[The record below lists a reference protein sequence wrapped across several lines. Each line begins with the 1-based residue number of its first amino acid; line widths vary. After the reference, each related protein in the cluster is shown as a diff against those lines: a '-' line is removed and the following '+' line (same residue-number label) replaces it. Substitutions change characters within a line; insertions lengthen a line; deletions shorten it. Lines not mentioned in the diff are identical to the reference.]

1 MFDVGGGELILIVLA
16 IIVLFGPK
24 KIPEIAQMFGKG
36 MQQFRKAQQELKDQ
50 ISIVQTEVNRN
61 INEINTE
68 FKSTEKSLDLN
79 SEVIDSP
86 TADPIPPLRK
96 YKPISTELSNKDI
109 AE

>member
-50 ISIVQTEVNRN
+50 ISIVQTEVNR
-61 INEINTE
+61 EINNVNSE
-68 FKSTEKSLDLN
+68 FKSVGKSADLN
-79 SEVIDSP
+79 TDIKSTE
-86 TADPIPPLRK
+86 PIPPLRT
-96 YKPISTELSNKDI
+96 YKPIKTELDNKDI
-109 AE
+109 VE

>member
-50 ISIVQTEVNRN
+50 ISIVQTEVNR
-61 INEINTE
+61 EINNVNSE
-68 FKSTEKSLDLN
+68 FKSVEKSADLN
-79 SEVIDSP
+79 SDIKSTE
-86 TADPIPPLRK
+86 PIHPFRT
-96 YKPISTELSNKDI
+96 YKPIETELNKTKLD
-109 AE
+109 

>member
-50 ISIVQTEVNRN
+50 ISIVQTEVNR
-61 INEINTE
+61 EINNV
-68 FKSTEKSLDLN
+68 N
-79 SEVIDSP
+79 S
-86 TADPIPPLRK
+86 
-96 YKPISTELSNKDI
+96 
-109 AE
+109 